1 MFGARIC
8 SSGFS
13 TLGGHWA
20 PVTEPFPPRYC
31 EGMCGRFVQ
40 YSDPDIY
47 ASHFHAVTLFDA
59 KPRYNLAPT
68 QPVLVVRQSD
78 ETRELVSLRW
88 GLVPSWS
95 KGPDNRYSMINARAE
110 TVDTKPAYR
119 NAFKYRRCLIPA
131 EGFYEWKKDGRGKTP
146 FLIRRK
152 NGAPFGMA
160 GLWERWH
167 GKDNE
172 TIESCTII
180 VTEANA
186 PVRELHDRMP
196 VILPP
201 KDYAAWLDP
210 DNSNT
215 EGLRKLLRP
224 ADPEPWTVRE
234 VSRKVNSP
242 RNDGPDLIEPVAP

>member
-186 PVRELHDRMP
+186 PVRGRSTTGCRSSSRP
-196 VILPP
+196 RITPP
-201 KDYAAWLDP
+201 GSTPTTATPRGFGSCFAPLTQSP
-210 DNSNT
+210 GRSA
-215 EGLRKLLRP
+215 R
-224 ADPEPWTVRE
+224 
-234 VSRKVNSP
+234 SRAK
-242 RNDGPDLIEPVAP
+242 